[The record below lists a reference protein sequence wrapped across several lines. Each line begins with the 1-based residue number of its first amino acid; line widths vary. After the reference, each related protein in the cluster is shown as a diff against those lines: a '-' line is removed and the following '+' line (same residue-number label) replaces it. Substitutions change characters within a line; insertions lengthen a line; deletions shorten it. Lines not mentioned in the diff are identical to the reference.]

1 MVNDFW
7 IWKNPAIRPQPH
19 LFYCTLNTQDLAE
32 LYTFTYSREL
42 QNSWNAGFM
51 GSESL
56 AIQHRR
62 GTSLF
67 SFFSL
72 LKIVVST
79 LFTPPHPTLIPP
91 HLMVDLGM
99 EGKEG

>member
-1 MVNDFW
+1 MANDFW

-19 LFYCTLNTQDLAE
+19 LFYCTFNTQDLAE

-42 QNSWNAGFM
+42 EISWNAGFM
-51 GSESL
+51 GSEIL

-67 SFFSL
+67 SFFFPLENCSFY
-72 LKIVVST
+72 T
-79 LFTPPHPTLIPP
+79 FYPTPSHSDPTPSY
-91 HLMVDLGM
+91 G
-99 EGKEG
+99 